1 MENKHKISQ
10 YLYENDLYGVIFV
23 DRQGGNYLLWLPAA
37 LSTQTGV
44 SWKFLLNHIVFFQAP
59 RVQYP
64 NYLPDS
70 SVKSCIPNC
79 DEYIGFLFYTKIQ
92 SKRT

>member
-44 SWKFLLNHIVFFQAP
+44 S
-59 RVQYP
+59 
-64 NYLPDS
+64 
-70 SVKSCIPNC
+70 
-79 DEYIGFLFYTKIQ
+79 
-92 SKRT
+92 